1 MYESCEVI
9 RKKEGATI
17 KPMAHVIH
25 TCSYVVKGVCLILG
39 SFNTGFRELSR
50 SSIMKENLF
59 EMVTIKG
66 FLLTLC
72 TTHWKKQ

>member
-1 MYESCEVI
+1 M
-9 RKKEGATI
+9 TH
-17 KPMAHVIH
+17 MIH

-59 EMVTIKG
+59 EMVTII
-66 FLLTLC
+66 
-72 TTHWKKQ
+72 

>member
-17 KPMAHVIH
+17 KPTAHMIH

-50 SSIMKENLF
+50 SSIMKESLF
-59 EMVTIKG
+59 EMVTII
-66 FLLTLC
+66 
-72 TTHWKKQ
+72 